1 MEFSGAELI
10 AISAVILNIIVYI
23 SRVPS
28 KKDLKDLELRLSSE
42 IGDLRSEMGDLRKA
56 FTKNSFRSK
65 AQVLMLG
72 IQIALARF
80 SVDFPC

>member
-1 MEFSGAELI
+1 MEFSVAELI

-23 SRVPS
+23 SWVPS

-56 FTKNSFRSK
+56 FTDHLMYMHGSTSK
-65 AQVLMLG
+65 PTQT
-72 IQIALARF
+72 
-80 SVDFPC
+80 DK

>member
-1 MEFSGAELI
+1 MGFSVAELI

-42 IGDLRSEMGDLRKA
+42 MGGLRSEMSDLRKA
-56 FTKNSFRSK
+56 FTVY
-65 AQVLMLG
+65 AW
-72 IQIALARF
+72 
-80 SVDFPC
+80 

>member
-56 FTKNSFRSK
+56 FTDHLMYMHGRTSK
-65 AQVLMLG
+65 P
-72 IQIALARF
+72 IQT
-80 SVDFPC
+80 DK

>member
-10 AISAVILNIIVYI
+10 AISAVIIIVYI

-42 IGDLRSEMGDLRKA
+42 MGDLRSEMGDLRRA
-56 FTKNSFRSK
+56 FTDHLMYMHSSTSK
-65 AQVLMLG
+65 PTQT
-72 IQIALARF
+72 
-80 SVDFPC
+80 DK